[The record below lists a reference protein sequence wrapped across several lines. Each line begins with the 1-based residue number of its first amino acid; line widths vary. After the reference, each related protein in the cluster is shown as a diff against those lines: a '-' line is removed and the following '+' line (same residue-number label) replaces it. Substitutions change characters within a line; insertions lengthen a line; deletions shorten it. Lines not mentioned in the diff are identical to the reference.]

1 MNREVNKEDV
11 RNYLQRLWDVVA
23 RAKSNGASNRV
34 IQRFVDRYMDCEK
47 MARELIGVDCY
58 EKDGIVYINE

>member
-11 RNYLQRLWDVVA
+11 RNYLQSLWDTVERVTN
-23 RAKSNGASNRV
+23 NGASNAV
-34 IQRFVDRYMDCEK
+34 VDRFVARYMDCEI

>member
-11 RNYLQRLWDVVA
+11 RNYLQRLWDVVE
-23 RAKSNGASNRV
+23 RVTNNGASDAV
-34 IQRFVDRYMDCEK
+34 VARFVDRYIDCEI